1 MNPITPEKRVKLLIN
16 KENGKGN
23 FVLYW
28 MQSSQRTE
36 NNWALHKAIETANN
50 MELPVVAYFG
60 LNEDFPEANQRHY
73 WFMLEG
79 LQEVYFNL
87 KKMGIKM
94 MLKKEK
100 PAQGVIDLSKKASL
114 IIVDKGYLK
123 RNSEDYKY
131 AAEKAV
137 VPLIQVEDNVIV
149 PVEEASQKEEYSA
162 ATMRPKILSKL
173 NNFLELPPDIS
184 PKKSSLKM
192 ELESIEISDLDKTI
206 SSLNID
212 KSVNKSDHF
221 RGGTSQAKKLIDE
234 FIEKSLEKYEEEG
247 NNPENN
253 ATSNLSPY
261 LHFGQ
266 ISPIH
271 VSLKILRTNAVE
283 KHKFLEQLIIRRE
296 LAINFVYY
304 NKNYDSFLCLPEW
317 AKKTLTLHTLD
328 ERKYNYTLKQLENA
342 QTHDQYWNAAQKEM
356 LKTGKMNGYMRMYWG
371 KKIIE
376 WTKKPDEAFKTALYL
391 NNKYE
396 IDGRDPNGYT
406 GVAWCFGKHDRPWSR
421 RAIFGNVRYMNDKGL
436 ERKFDMQ
443 KYLQRVN
450 SLQ

>member
-1 MNPITPEKRVKLLIN
+1 MNPITPEKRVKFLIN

-87 KKMGIKM
+87 KKMGVKM
-94 MLKKEK
+94 ILKKEK

-173 NNFLELPPDIS
+173 NNFLELPPEIS

-221 RGGTSQAKKLIDE
+221 RGGTSQAKKLIDK
-234 FIEKSLEKYEEEG
+234 FIEKSLEKYEEKG

-253 ATSNLSPY
+253 TASNLSPY

-356 LKTGKMNGYMRMYWG
+356 IKTGKMNGYMRMYWG

-376 WTKKPDEAFKTALYL
+376 WTKKPEDAFKTALYL

-396 IDGRDPNGYT
+396 LDGRDPNGYT

-443 KYLQRVN
+443 KYFQRVN
-450 SLQ
+450 ALQ

>member
-1 MNPITPEKRVKLLIN
+1 MNPITPEKRVKLLNN

-87 KKMGIKM
+87 KKMDIKM

-162 ATMRPKILSKL
+162 ATIRPKILSKL
-173 NNFLELPPDIS
+173 NNFLKLPPEIS

-212 KSVNKSDHF
+212 KSVNKSDYF

-253 ATSNLSPY
+253 AASNLSPY

-356 LKTGKMNGYMRMYWG
+356 LKTGKMSGYMRMYWG

-376 WTKKPDEAFKTALYL
+376 WTKKPEDAFKTALYL

-396 IDGRDPNGYT
+396 LDGRDPNGYT

>member
-1 MNPITPEKRVKLLIN
+1 MNPITPEKRVKLLNN

-36 NNWALHKAIETANN
+36 NNWTLHKAIETANN

-87 KKMGIKM
+87 KKMDIKM

-162 ATMRPKILSKL
+162 ATIRPKILSKL
-173 NNFLELPPDIS
+173 NNFLKLPPEIS

-253 ATSNLSPY
+253 AASNLSPY

-356 LKTGKMNGYMRMYWG
+356 LKTGKMSGYMRMYWG

-376 WTKKPDEAFKTALYL
+376 WTKKPEDAFKTALYL

-396 IDGRDPNGYT
+396 LDGRDPNGYT

>member
-1 MNPITPEKRVKLLIN
+1 MNPITPEKRVKPLNN

-87 KKMGIKM
+87 KKMGVKM
-94 MLKKEK
+94 ILKKEK

-162 ATMRPKILSKL
+162 ATIRPKILSKL

-212 KSVNKSDHF
+212 KSVKKSDHF

-253 ATSNLSPY
+253 AASNLSPY

-328 ERKYNYTLKQLENA
+328 ERKYNYTLKQLEKA

-376 WTKKPDEAFKTALYL
+376 WTKKPEDAFKTALYL

-396 IDGRDPNGYT
+396 LDGRDPNGYT

-450 SLQ
+450 ALQ

>member
-1 MNPITPEKRVKLLIN
+1 MNPITPEKRVKLLNN

-87 KKMGIKM
+87 KKMDIKM

-162 ATMRPKILSKL
+162 ATIRPKILSKL
-173 NNFLELPPDIS
+173 NNFLELPPEIS

-253 ATSNLSPY
+253 AASNLSPY

-356 LKTGKMNGYMRMYWG
+356 LKTGKMSGYMRMYWG

-376 WTKKPDEAFKTALYL
+376 WTKKPEDAFKTALYL

-396 IDGRDPNGYT
+396 LDGRDPNGYT

>member
-1 MNPITPEKRVKLLIN
+1 MNPITPEKRVKLLNN

-87 KKMGIKM
+87 KKMDIKM

-123 RNSEDYKY
+123 RNAEDYKY

-137 VPLIQVEDNVIV
+137 VPLIQVEDNVVV
-149 PVEEASQKEEYSA
+149 PIEETSQKEEYSA
-162 ATMRPKILSKL
+162 ATIRPKILSKL
-173 NNFLELPPDIS
+173 NNFLELPPEIS

-212 KSVNKSDHF
+212 KSVNKSDYF

-253 ATSNLSPY
+253 AASNLSPY

-356 LKTGKMNGYMRMYWG
+356 LKTGKMSGYMRMYWG

-396 IDGRDPNGYT
+396 LDGRDPNGYT